1 MGPDIL
7 KNLHQKTYRLETI
20 VTEQKNPF
28 YLTEKKYVRHAEVY
42 YLGNEKDHFKY
53 HVLVVDFIFSD
64 DDNAMGKFLKQ
75 ISYLF
80 DELELTVDKD
90 GNIVEVNNLNFLRLR
105 WMKIV
110 AGLSDTHK
118 GEVIDNYFSQI
129 SSVLEDESKLIEFLG
144 HYTMFGLLFNGLLQ
158 SFDIKRKRESPDG
171 FTEIMTPVKDGEK
184 ITLVITPENLDQ
196 TEIDHFRG
204 LFVFKGNHYEEGFT
218 EIKKHNT
225 HLKHSLLW
233 IG

>member
-1 MGPDIL
+1 MIPDIL

-42 YLGNEKDHFKY
+42 YLEEEKDQFKY
-53 HVLVVDFIFSD
+53 HVLVIDFIFSD

-105 WMKIV
+105 WVNILAK
-110 AGLSDTHK
+110 LSETHK
-118 GEVIDNYFSQI
+118 GESIDNYFSQI
-129 SSVLEDESKLIEFLG
+129 SSVLEDESRLIGFLG
-144 HYTMFGLLFNGLLQ
+144 GYHMFGLLFNGLLQ
-158 SFDIKRKRESPDG
+158 SFDTKRKRESPDG
-171 FTEIMTPVKDGEK
+171 FTEIMSPVKDGEK
-184 ITLVITPENLDQ
+184 MTLTISPENLDQ
-196 TEIDHFRG
+196 TDIDHFRG
-204 LFVFKGNHYEEGFT
+204 LFVFKGDHYEEGFT
-218 EIKKHNT
+218 EIKKRDT

>member
-1 MGPDIL
+1 MVPDIL
-7 KNLHQKTYRLETI
+7 KNLDQKTYRLETI

-42 YLGNEKDHFKY
+42 HLGNEKDYFKY

-64 DDNAMGKFLKQ
+64 DDNAVGKFLKQ

-80 DELELTVDKD
+80 DELELTVDQE
-90 GNIVEVNNLNFLRLR
+90 GNIVEVNNINFLRLR
-105 WMKIV
+105 WMKI
-110 AGLSDTHK
+110 AARLSETHK
-118 GEVIDNYFSQI
+118 GEVIDTYFSQI
-129 SSVLEDESKLIEFLG
+129 SSILEDESRLIDFLG
-144 HYTMFGLLFNGLLQ
+144 GYPMFGLLFNGLLQ
-158 SFDIKRKRESPDG
+158 SFDTRRKRESPDG
-171 FTEIMTPVKDGEK
+171 FTEMMTPVKEGEK
-184 ITLVITPENLDQ
+184 ITLTITPENLEP

-204 LFVFKGNHYEEGFT
+204 LFVFKGDHYEEGFI
-218 EIKKHNT
+218 EIKKNNT

>member
-1 MGPDIL
+1 MKHPL
-7 KNLHQKTYRLETI
+7 KNSSKTYRLETLVI
-20 VTEQKNPF
+20 SNPDTSYCKEKN
-28 YLTEKKYVRHAEVY
+28 YVRIAEVY
-42 YLGNEKDHFKY
+42 HLGNEKDHFKY

-80 DELELTVDKD
+80 DELELTVDQE

-105 WMKIV
+105 WMKI
-110 AGLSDTHK
+110 AARLSETHR

-129 SSVLEDESKLIEFLG
+129 SGVLEDESRLIDFLG
-144 HYTMFGLLFNGLLQ
+144 GYHMFGLLFNGLLQ
-158 SFDIKRKRESPDG
+158 SFDTRRKRESSDG
-171 FTEIMTPVKDGEK
+171 FTEIMTPVKEGEK
-184 ITLVITPENLDQ
+184 ITLTLTPENLDP

-204 LFVFKGNHYEEGFT
+204 LFVFKGEYYEEGFI
-218 EIKKHNT
+218 EIKKNNT

>member
-1 MGPDIL
+1 MVPDII

-20 VTEQKNPF
+20 VIEKKNQF
-28 YLTEKKYVRHAEVY
+28 YLTEKKYVRNTEIY
-42 YLGNEKDHFKY
+42 YLGTEKGHFKY
-53 HVLVVDFIFSD
+53 HVLVVDFNFSN

-90 GNIVEVNNLNFLRLR
+90 GNILEVNNLQFLRLR
-105 WMKIV
+105 WMKI
-110 AGLSDTHK
+110 AARLSETHK
-118 GEVIDNYFSQI
+118 GEVVDNYFIQI
-129 SSVLEDESKLIEFLG
+129 SSVLEDENRLVDFLG
-144 HYTMFGLLFNGLLQ
+144 GYNMFGLLFNGLLQ
-158 SFDIKRKRESPDG
+158 SFDTKRKRESPDG
-171 FTEIMTPVKDGEK
+171 FTEIMTPVKDGETM
-184 ITLVITPENLDQ
+184 TLTIAPENPDQ

-204 LFVFKGNHYEEGFT
+204 LFVFKGDHYEEGFM
-218 EIKKHNT
+218 EIKKDNT

>member
-1 MGPDIL
+1 MVPDIL

-28 YLTEKKYVRHAEVY
+28 YLTVKKYARHVEIY
-42 YLGNEKDHFKY
+42 YLGEEKDRFKY

-64 DDNAMGKFLKQ
+64 DDHAMGKFLKQ

-80 DELELTVDKD
+80 DELELSVDKA
-90 GNIVEVNNLNFLRLR
+90 GNMVEVNNLDFLRLR
-105 WMKIV
+105 W
-110 AGLSDTHK
+110 AGMLAKLSETHK
-118 GEVIDNYFSQI
+118 GKVIDNYFSEI
-129 SSVLEDESKLIEFLG
+129 SSLLEDESRLIGFLG
-144 HYTMFGLLFNGLLQ
+144 GYPMFGLLFNGLLQ
-158 SFDIKRKRESPDG
+158 SFDTRRKRTSPDG
-171 FTEIMTPVKDGEK
+171 FTEIMTPVKNGDK
-184 ITLVITPENLDQ
+184 VTLTISPENPDP

-204 LFVFKGNHYEEGFT
+204 IFIFKGDHYEEGFT
-218 EIKKHNT
+218 EIRKHHT